1 MRSYPPEHR
10 KRVASMGVLLLVVL
24 WIFPRPVAHSHEAFE
39 NSFSGAFTLEEHLK
53 GFHSEGSLPDDTV
66 HVHWV
71 LNNGS
76 ILLASC
82 GAASPTIITSLSSH
96 DFSEFA
102 YCASDLRHA
111 GIDLI
116 ATQGLSSILSL
127 DSSPS
132 RKVPPCTSM
141 VRATFEPTL
150 LSLSCL
156 LAC

>member
-1 MRSYPPEHR
+1 
-10 KRVASMGVLLLVVL
+10 MGVLLLVVL
-24 WIFPRPVAHSHEAFE
+24 WIFPRPFVHSHEAFE
-39 NSFSGAFTLEEHLK
+39 NSSSGAITLEEHLK
-53 GFHSEGSLPDDTV
+53 GFHPQGSLPDNTV

-82 GAASPTIITSLSSH
+82 DAPSPTIITSLSSH
-96 DFSEFA
+96 DISEFA
-102 YCASDLRHA
+102 YRASDLRDA
-111 GIDLI
+111 GVDLV
-116 ATQGLSSILSL
+116 ATQCLSLILSIN
-127 DSSPS
+127 SSPS
-132 RKVPPCTSM
+132 RKVPPCSNM

>member
-1 MRSYPPEHR
+1 
-10 KRVASMGVLLLVVL
+10 MGVLLLVVF
-24 WIFPRPVAHSHEAFE
+24 WIFPRPLVHSHEAFE
-39 NSFSGAFTLEEHLK
+39 NSFSGASSLEEHLK
-53 GFHSEGSLPDDTV
+53 GFHSEGSLPDDIV

-76 ILLASC
+76 ILYASC
-82 GAASPTIITSLSSH
+82 GVASATIIRSLSSH
-96 DFSEFA
+96 DISEFA
-102 YCASDLRHA
+102 YRASDLRDA

-116 ATQGLSSILSL
+116 ATQGLSLILSL
-127 DSSPS
+127 NSSPS
-132 RKVPPCTSM
+132 RKVPPCSNM